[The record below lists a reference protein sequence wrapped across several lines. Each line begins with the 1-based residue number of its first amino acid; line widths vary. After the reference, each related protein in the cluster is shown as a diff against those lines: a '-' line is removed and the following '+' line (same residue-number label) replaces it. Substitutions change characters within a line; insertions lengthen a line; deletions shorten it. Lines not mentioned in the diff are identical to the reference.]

1 MKQVNPVLKD
11 ERKLRIRFSETD
23 PMGIVWHG
31 NYIRYF
37 EDGRESF
44 GARYGI
50 GYLDFYEN
58 GLLAPIVKVSCNYR
72 KPVRYGEEVIVETS
86 YVFTE
91 SAKLEFNYRILSGS
105 TGEAVTTGQ
114 STQVF
119 TDNAG
124 KLFLVRP
131 PFYENWLRTHGFIG

>member
-1 MKQVNPVLKD
+1 MNPVLKD

-44 GARYGI
+44 GARYAI

-58 GLLAPIVKVSCNYR
+58 GLLAPIVKVSSNYK

-91 SAKLEFNYRILSGS
+91 SAKLVFDYRILSAA
-105 TGEAVTTGQ
+105 TGEVATTGQ

-119 TDNAG
+119 TDSSG
-124 KLFLVRP
+124 KLFIVRP